1 MLKILNNNNTPSLTS
16 TSSVGSSPN
25 IVATPTP
32 ITNLFIS
39 VGDLLTQPDKDNWL
53 IKNYLELDSTTLL
66 YGASGTGKS
75 FVSVDMAC
83 SIATGTSWQGHDTEE
98 GAVFYIAGEGHSGFK
113 KRFRAWQ
120 QENNVTLQGKPL
132 FLSQTTI
139 GLPDDTG
146 LNKLIHDI
154 DLLVESTGH
163 HPKLIILDTLARCLI
178 GDENFAKDIGGF
190 VQALDTIRQK
200 YGCCVLT
207 VHHTGHKEASRARGS
222 SALKAAMDTELSL
235 IANKGTIELSVT
247 KQKNHESADSLHF
260 KLEQVDLGNEL
271 NSAVLT
277 STVKSNF
284 KNAVMLNKN
293 ELVLLTALQEL
304 HDATPRL
311 QMATDSEDSESVAIV
326 QSITIKQWR
335 ELAYKSL
342 TQSTPKSKKDTFT
355 RSLTRLVDCSQVV
368 KNSNGSYSLL
378 HQATNATADVAQD
391 NPLK

>member
-1 MLKILNNNNTPSLTS
+1 MELKKSDIDTPSLTS

-83 SIATGTSWQGHDTEE
+83 SIATGTSWQGQDTEE

-120 QENNVTLQGKPL
+120 QENNVTLKDKPL

-139 GLPDDTG
+139 GLPDDEN
-146 LNKLIHDI
+146 LQNLIDDI

-207 VHHTGHKEASRARGS
+207 VHHTGHTEASRARGS

-235 IANKGTIELSVT
+235 KAIQETIELSVT

-260 KLEQVDLGNEL
+260 KLLQVDFGNEI

-277 STVKSNF
+277 STDKPTIKDSG
-284 KNAVMLNKN
+284 KIGKN
-293 ELVLLTALQEL
+293 ELILLNALQEL
-304 HDATPRL
+304 QATTTLL
-311 QMATDSEDSESVAIV
+311 QTATDSDFVAEA
-326 QSITIKQWR
+326 QPITIQQWW
-335 ELAYKSL
+335 ELACLSL
-342 TQSTPKSKKDTFT
+342 TQLNPKAKRDTFN
-355 RSLTRLVDCSQVV
+355 RSV
-368 KNSNGSYSLL
+368 KNLVACSKVVEDSNGFYSLL
-378 HQATNATADVAQD
+378 QTATNSTADVAKD
-391 NPLK
+391 NLLI

>member
-1 MLKILNNNNTPSLTS
+1 MLKVLNNNNTPSLTS
-16 TSSVGSSPN
+16 TSSVGGSTN
-25 IVATPTP
+25 IVATPTSTP
-32 ITNLFIS
+32 NLFVS

-66 YGASGTGKS
+66 YGASGSGKS
-75 FVSVDMAC
+75 FVAVDMAC
-83 SIATGTSWQGHDTEE
+83 SIATGTSWQGQDTEE

-139 GLPDDTG
+139 GLPDNTN
-146 LNKLIHDI
+146 LNKLIHEI
-154 DLLVESTGH
+154 DLLVDRTGH
-163 HPKLIILDTLARCLI
+163 KPKLIILDTLARCLI

-190 VQALDTIRQK
+190 IQALDTLRLK

-207 VHHTGHKEASRARGS
+207 VHHTGHTEANRARGS

-235 IANKGTIELSVT
+235 KDIKGTIELSIT
-247 KQKNHESADSLHF
+247 KQKNHEAPASLHF
-260 KLEQVDLGNEL
+260 KLEQIDLGNDI
-271 NSAVLT
+271 NSAVIT
-277 STVKSNF
+277 STDKPNF
-284 KNAVMLNKN
+284 KTGGTLNKN
-293 ELVLLTALQEL
+293 DQIVLNALQEL
-304 HDATPRL
+304 ETTHRL
-311 QMATDSEDSESVAIV
+311 QMATDSESVATAQPIPI
-326 QSITIKQWR
+326 QQWR

-342 TQSTPKSKKDTFT
+342 TQSTQKSKKDTFT
-355 RSLTRLVDCSQVV
+355 RSMNRLVACSQVV

-378 HQATNATADVAQD
+378 QPATNATADVAQD

>member
-1 MLKILNNNNTPSLTS
+1 MLKVLNNNNTPSLTS
-16 TSSVGSSPN
+16 TSSVGGSTN
-25 IVATPTP
+25 IVATPTSTP
-32 ITNLFIS
+32 NLFVS

-66 YGASGTGKS
+66 YGASGSGQS
-75 FVSVDMAC
+75 FVAVDMAC
-83 SIATGTSWQGHDTEE
+83 SIATGTSWQGQDTEE

-139 GLPDDTG
+139 GLPDNTN
-146 LNKLIHDI
+146 LNKLIHEI
-154 DLLVESTGH
+154 DLLVDRTGH
-163 HPKLIILDTLARCLI
+163 KPKLIILDTLARCLI

-190 VQALDTIRQK
+190 IQALDTLRLK

-207 VHHTGHKEASRARGS
+207 VHHTGHTEANRARGS

-235 IANKGTIELSVT
+235 KDIKGTIELSIT
-247 KQKNHESADSLHF
+247 KQKNHEAPASLHF
-260 KLEQVDLGNEL
+260 KLEQIDLGNDI
-271 NSAVLT
+271 NSAVIT
-277 STVKSNF
+277 STDKPNF
-284 KNAVMLNKN
+284 KTGGTLNKN
-293 ELVLLTALQEL
+293 DQIVLNALQEL
-304 HDATPRL
+304 ETTHRL
-311 QMATDSEDSESVAIV
+311 QMATDSESVATAQPIPI
-326 QSITIKQWR
+326 QQWR

-342 TQSTPKSKKDTFT
+342 TQSTQKSKKDTFT
-355 RSLTRLVDCSQVV
+355 RSMNRLVACSQVV

-378 HQATNATADVAQD
+378 QPATNATADVAQD

>member
-1 MLKILNNNNTPSLTS
+1 MLKVLTNNNTPSLTS
-16 TSSVGSSPN
+16 TSSVGGSTN
-25 IVATPTP
+25 IVATPTST
-32 ITNLFIS
+32 TNLFVS

-66 YGASGTGKS
+66 YGASGSGKS
-75 FVSVDMAC
+75 FVAVDMAC

-120 QENNVTLQGKPL
+120 QQNNVTLQGKPL

-139 GLPDDTG
+139 GLPDEAG
-146 LNKLIHDI
+146 LNKLIHEI
-154 DLLVESTGH
+154 DLLVAETGH
-163 HPKLIILDTLARCLI
+163 KPKLIILDTLARCLI

-190 VQALDTIRQK
+190 IKALDTLRLR

-207 VHHTGHKEASRARGS
+207 VHHTGHNETTRARGS

-235 IANKGTIELSVT
+235 KDIKGTIELSIT
-247 KQKNHESADSLHF
+247 KQKNHEAPASLHF
-260 KLEQVDLGNEL
+260 KLEQIDLGNDI
-271 NSAVLT
+271 NSAVIT
-277 STVKSNF
+277 STDKPNF
-284 KNAVMLNKN
+284 KTGGTLNKN
-293 ELVLLTALQEL
+293 DQIVLNALQEL
-304 HDATPRL
+304 DATHQL
-311 QMATDSEDSESVAIV
+311 QMATDSESVATAQPIPI
-326 QSITIKQWR
+326 QQWR

-342 TQSTPKSKKDTFT
+342 TQSTQKSKKDTFT
-355 RSLTRLVDCSQVV
+355 RSMNRLVACSQVV

-378 HQATNATADVAQD
+378 QPATNATADVAQD

>member
-1 MLKILNNNNTPSLTS
+1 MLKVLTNNNTPSLTS
-16 TSSVGSSPN
+16 TSSVGGSTN
-25 IVATPTP
+25 IVATPTST
-32 ITNLFIS
+32 TNLFVS

-66 YGASGTGKS
+66 YGASGSGKS
-75 FVSVDMAC
+75 FVAVDMAC

-120 QENNVTLQGKPL
+120 QQNNVTLQGKPL

-139 GLPDDTG
+139 GLPDEAG
-146 LNKLIHDI
+146 LNKLIHEI
-154 DLLVESTGH
+154 DLLVAETGH
-163 HPKLIILDTLARCLI
+163 KPKLIILDTLARCLI

-190 VQALDTIRQK
+190 IKALDTLRLR

-207 VHHTGHKEASRARGS
+207 VHHTGHNETTRARGS

-235 IANKGTIELSVT
+235 NDTKGTIELSIT
-247 KQKNHESADSLHF
+247 KQKNHEAPASLHF
-260 KLEQVDLGNEL
+260 KLEQIDLGNDI
-271 NSAVLT
+271 NSAVIT
-277 STVKSNF
+277 STDKPNF
-284 KNAVMLNKN
+284 KTGGTLNKN
-293 ELVLLTALQEL
+293 DQIVLNALQEL
-304 HDATPRL
+304 DATHQL
-311 QMATDSEDSESVAIV
+311 QMATDSESVATAQPIPI
-326 QSITIKQWR
+326 QQWR

-342 TQSTPKSKKDTFT
+342 TQSTQKSKKDTFT
-355 RSLTRLVDCSQVV
+355 RSMNRLVACSQVV

-378 HQATNATADVAQD
+378 QPATNATADVAQD

>member
-1 MLKILNNNNTPSLTS
+1 MLKVLTNNNTPSLTS
-16 TSSVGSSPN
+16 TSSVGGSTN
-25 IVATPTP
+25 IVATPTST
-32 ITNLFIS
+32 TNLFVS

-66 YGASGTGKS
+66 YGASGSGKS
-75 FVSVDMAC
+75 FVAVDMAC
-83 SIATGTSWQGHDTEE
+83 SIATGTSWQGQDTEE

-139 GLPDDTG
+139 GLPDDTN
-146 LNKLIHDI
+146 LRKLIDEI
-154 DLLVESTGH
+154 DLLVAETGH
-163 HPKLIILDTLARCLI
+163 KPKLIILDTLARCLI

-190 VQALDTIRQK
+190 IQALDNLRLK

-207 VHHTGHKEASRARGS
+207 VHHTGHTEANRARGS

-235 IANKGTIELSVT
+235 KDIKGTIELSIT
-247 KQKNHESADSLHF
+247 KQKNHEAPASLHF
-260 KLEQVDLGNEL
+260 KLEQIDLGNDI
-271 NSAVLT
+271 NSAVIT
-277 STVKSNF
+277 STDKPNF
-284 KNAVMLNKN
+284 KTGGTLNKN
-293 ELVLLTALQEL
+293 DQIVLNALQEL
-304 HDATPRL
+304 DATHQL
-311 QMATDSEDSESVAIV
+311 QMATDSESVATAQPIPI
-326 QSITIKQWR
+326 QQWR

-342 TQSTPKSKKDTFT
+342 TQSTQKSKKDTFT
-355 RSLTRLVDCSQVV
+355 RSMNRLVACSQVV

-378 HQATNATADVAQD
+378 QPATNATADVAQD